1 MSTLISGLPKARLC
15 RARRIRGHA
24 HFVYLNALAHTHPV
38 YGFLS
43 TLCLYFS
50 YHSGHTRPYVGIVS
64 HRKIDVYV
72 RLSSATTAQAAAKR
86 ILSRRFVCTN
96 AVPVHIICIFLCVS
110 ADSETK
116 NTAQAHWQRIQ
127 SRALVG
133 ESAVPVHIISNSA
146 RRAE

>member
-1 MSTLISGLPKARLC
+1 MWLYIFISGQDTKKRLIR
-15 RARRIRGHA
+15 RAVYSFACLRLFLACQRRGCVVRTGFAAMHTL
-24 HFVYLNALAHTHPV
+24 FFLNALAHTHPV

-50 YHSGHTRPYVGIVS
+50 YHSGHSRPYVGIVS

-72 RLSSATTAQAAAKR
+72 RLPSATTAQAAAKR

-96 AVPVHIICIFLCVS
+96 AVPVRIICIFLCVN

-116 NTAQAHWQRIQ
+116 NTAQAH
-127 SRALVG
+127 
-133 ESAVPVHIISNSA
+133 
-146 RRAE
+146 